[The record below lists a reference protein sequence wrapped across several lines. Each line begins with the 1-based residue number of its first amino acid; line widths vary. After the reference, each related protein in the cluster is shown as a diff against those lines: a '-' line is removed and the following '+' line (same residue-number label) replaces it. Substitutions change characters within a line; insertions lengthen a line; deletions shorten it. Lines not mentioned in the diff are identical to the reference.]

1 MKLLLTL
8 LFTTVV
14 SNLCGQN
21 IHHQMIS
28 SQGKSSV
35 TGSGIIVHHSV
46 GQLSVTG
53 NFKGNFSIQQG
64 YQQSLWSNYL
74 SSSEKVTLTT
84 FPNPFTEFVYFN
96 LKSMPSST
104 VTIQI
109 FDINGKQVYQKEQFI
124 TNNQFTLKLSK
135 LSKLSIGTY
144 LVKLNGEQFK
154 YYTKI
159 IKI

>member
-21 IHHQMIS
+21 MHHQMIS
-28 SQGKSSV
+28 AQGKSSV
-35 TGSGIIVHHSV
+35 TRSGIMVHHTV

-53 NFKGNFSIQQG
+53 NFKGNFSVQQG

-135 LSKLSIGTY
+135 ISIGTY

>member
-28 SQGKSSV
+28 AQGKSSV
-35 TGSGIIVHHSV
+35 TGSGITVHHSV

-53 NFKGNFSIQQG
+53 NFKGNFSVQQG

-135 LSKLSIGTY
+135 LSIGTY

>member
-21 IHHQMIS
+21 MHHQMIS
-28 SQGKSSV
+28 AQGKSSV
-35 TGSGIIVHHSV
+35 TRSGIMVHHTV

-53 NFKGNFSIQQG
+53 NFKGNFSVQQG

-96 LKSMPSST
+96 LKSMPSSA
-104 VTIQI
+104 VIIQI

-135 LSKLSIGTY
+135 LSIGTY

>member
-1 MKLLLTL
+1 MKILLTL
-8 LFTTVV
+8 IFTAAVY
-14 SNLCGQN
+14 NLCGQN
-21 IHHQMIS
+21 MHHQMIS
-28 SQGKSSV
+28 AQGKSSV
-35 TGSGIIVHHSV
+35 TSSGITVHHTV

-53 NFKGNFSIQQG
+53 NFKGNFSVQQG

-74 SSSEKVTLTT
+74 SSAEKVTLTT
-84 FPNPFTEFVYFN
+84 SPNPFTEFVHFN
-96 LKSMPSST
+96 LNSIPIRK

-109 FDINGKQVYQKEQFI
+109 FDINGKQVYHQKEQLI
-124 TNNQFTLKLSK
+124 TNNQFTLKLPE
-135 LSKLSIGTY
+135 LSIGTY

>member
-21 IHHQMIS
+21 MHHQMIS
-28 SQGKSSV
+28 AQGKSSV
-35 TGSGIIVHHSV
+35 TRSGIMVHHTV

-53 NFKGNFSIQQG
+53 NFKGNFSVQQG

-96 LKSMPSST
+96 LKSMPSSA
-104 VTIQI
+104 VIIQI

-135 LSKLSIGTY
+135 ISIGTY

>member
-1 MKLLLTL
+1 MKILFTL
-8 LFTTVV
+8 IFTTVV
-14 SNLCGQN
+14 YTLCGQN
-21 IHHQMIS
+21 MHHQMIS
-28 SQGKSSV
+28 AQGKSSV
-35 TGSGIIVHHSV
+35 TRSGIMVHHTV

-53 NFKGNFSIQQG
+53 NFKGNFSVQQG

-135 LSKLSIGTY
+135 LSIGTY

>member
-28 SQGKSSV
+28 AQGKSSV

-53 NFKGNFSIQQG
+53 NFKGNFSVQQG

-135 LSKLSIGTY
+135 LSIGTY

>member
-21 IHHQMIS
+21 MHHQMIS
-28 SQGKSSV
+28 AQGKSSV
-35 TGSGIIVHHSV
+35 TRSGIMVHHTV

-53 NFKGNFSIQQG
+53 NFKGNFSVQQG

-135 LSKLSIGTY
+135 LSIGTY